1 MGFLDKTKE
10 LGKATADF
18 GGKVG
23 HKGVELGKKGVEGTK
38 EALRTKLCVECKSYA
53 KVDDN
58 AGDCPIG
65 GKRLSSA
72 SADTCPQ
79 KAFAPK

>member
-1 MGFLDKTKE
+1 MGFLDKTKD
-10 LGKATADF
+10 LGKATAGF
-18 GGKVG
+18 GGMVG
-23 HKGVELGKKGVEGTK
+23 HKGVDLGKKGVEATK
-38 EALRTKLCVECKSYA
+38 QAIRTKLCVECKSYS
-53 KVDDN
+53 KVDEN
-58 AGDCPIG
+58 SGDCPIG

>member
-23 HKGVELGKKGVEGTK
+23 KKGVELGKKGVDGTK
-38 EALRTKLCVECKSYA
+38 EALRTKLCVECKSYVKA
-53 KVDDN
+53 DDN
-58 AGDCPIG
+58 SGDCTVG
-65 GKRLSSA
+65 GKRAA
-72 SADTCPQ
+72 SADVDTCPQ